1 MTICILLK
9 ITLQR
14 VFLYFSK
21 KGLTTKSLGMNTL
34 FCGQFGDSIVNTTKI
49 QKVLSNMLFYN
60 NLDYFNIWFSYNLKS
75 LITPRIGIYFCSK
88 TWLQSLTE
96 GQSYVF
102 HSFAEGR
109 PNSRNLSFSHRI
121 LELHLPKNRHLKRAK
136 KLYFSRL

>member
-21 KGLTTKSLGMNTL
+21 RGLTTKSLGMNTL
-34 FCGQFGDSIVNTTKI
+34 FCGQFGNSIVNTTKI

-96 GQSYVF
+96 G
-102 HSFAEGR
+102 R

-121 LELHLPKNRHLKRAK
+121 LEFHLPKIGHLKRAK